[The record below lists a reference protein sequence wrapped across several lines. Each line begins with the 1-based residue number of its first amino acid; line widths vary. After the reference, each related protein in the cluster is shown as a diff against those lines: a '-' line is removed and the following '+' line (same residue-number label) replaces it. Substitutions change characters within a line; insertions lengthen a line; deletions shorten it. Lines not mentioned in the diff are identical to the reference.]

1 MIAEGRQAIH
11 QAWWVM
17 TSAIAVL
24 IVVVI
29 GLNLLGDGIRRAVD
43 PLERR

>member
-1 MIAEGRQAIH
+1 MS
-11 QAWWVM
+11 
-17 TSAIAVL
+17 SAIAVL